1 MNGPEPE
8 ARNGDT
14 GNRKRAPADLPY
26 DPMAFWSVSADFELL
41 GEAPAA
47 PVPAVLERLGPAP
60 FPKSGFPFMGFMA
73 TIYDHVATRTGG
85 AAARKSAGSGP
96 GGP

>member
-1 MNGPEPE
+1 MNVPESNG
-8 ARNGDT
+8 RNGDA
-14 GNRKRAPADLPY
+14 GNRMRPPAGLPY
-26 DPMAFWSVSADFELL
+26 DPKAFWAVSADFESL
-41 GEAPAA
+41 GDAPAA

-85 AAARKSAGSGP
+85 GAARRQPGSGS